1 MAGIGKNIIENLTT
15 AMYEIS
21 YIVYREYIQ
30 NAADSIDKA
39 IDAGVLK
46 VEEAIIDIEIENS
59 KRFIKIYDNAM
70 GIPQEKFYKT
80 LSDIADSEKDRNVD
94 KGFRGIGRLGG
105 LAYCDKLIFSSSFQG
120 EDIKSTMIWDGT
132 LLREILADTKQHP
145 SASEVVDRLITCK
158 QEKYDTN
165 EHFFEVQLQGIIS
178 ESDDLLN
185 ESKIIDYL
193 QAVAPIPYINTFL
206 FKSKIHEFVK
216 QENLQLDE
224 YKVLVN
230 GNQLFKPYKNKLY
243 EGTEDNKT
251 AYDDVSDLEFKK
263 FKNKNGDLL
272 AWMWY
277 GVTRYEKQIPIIN
290 KMRGIRIRK
299 ENIQIGSEE
308 TLSYPK
314 FLREARGNY
323 YFIGEL
329 FVVDKELI
337 PNARRDYFNTNKTL
351 REFEEKVKPVF
362 YKELYDLYHYAN
374 KVKKSFQRTADYI
387 KKNQE
392 YNEKIQNAG
401 FIDKED
407 EAMAKKALD
416 DEKVRVEKANRELDL
431 RKQDADQSQVL
442 KRVFNELEKQYKK
455 LESETKVE
463 QVKAEESKK
472 DKKFL
477 SQSLSKYNKH
487 EQKLI
492 SQIYGIIKAI
502 LPKDMAEMVVAKIQE
517 ELSK

>member
-15 AMYEIS
+15 AMYENSFI
-21 YIVYREYIQ
+21 IFREYIQ

-39 IDAGVLK
+39 IETGIIKD
-46 VEEAIIDIEIENS
+46 EEALIDIVIEYG
-59 KRFIKIYDNAM
+59 KRSIIINDNAM
-70 GIPQEKFYKT
+70 GIPADKFYKT
-80 LSDIADSEKDRNVD
+80 LSDIADSEKDRSVD

-105 LAYCDKLIFSSSFQG
+105 LAYCDKLIFSSSFKG
-120 EDIKSTMIWDGT
+120 EDVKSTMVWDCT
-132 LLREILADTKQHP
+132 LLKEILADTKEHP

-158 QEKYDTN
+158 QEKWDVN
-165 EHFFEVQLQGIIS
+165 EHFFEVKLQGVIL

-185 ESKIIDYL
+185 ESKVIDYL

-206 FKSKIHEFVK
+206 FKSKIHVFVR
-216 QENLQLDE
+216 QENLRVDE

-230 GNQLFKPYKNKLY
+230 GNQLFKQYKNKLY

-263 FKNKNGDLL
+263 FKDKNGNLL

-277 GVTRYEKQIPIIN
+277 GVTRYEKQIPIMN

-314 FLREARGNY
+314 FFREPRGNY

-329 FVVDKELI
+329 FVVDRELI
-337 PNARRDYFNTNKTL
+337 PNARRDYFNTNRTL
-351 REFEEKVKPVF
+351 RDFEEKVKPVLN
-362 YKELYDLYHYAN
+362 KDLYDLYHYAN
-374 KVKKSFQRTADYI
+374 KVKKSFQRASDYV
-387 KKNQE
+387 KKSAE
-392 YNEKIQNAG
+392 YTEKLQNAG
-401 FIDKED
+401 FVDKE
-407 EAMAKKALD
+407 EEILTKKALYE
-416 DEKVRVEKANRELDL
+416 EKERVEKANRELEL
-431 RKQDADQSQVL
+431 RKRDAEQSQVL
-442 KRVFNELEKQYKK
+442 NRVFIELEKQYKP
-455 LESETKVE
+455 SEPQPIVE
-463 QVKAEESKK
+463 QEKTEDNKK
-472 DKKFL
+472 NKKFL
-477 SQSLSKYNKH
+477 SQSLSKYNRQ

-492 SQIYGIIKAI
+492 SQIYSIIKAI
-502 LPKDMAEMVVAKIQE
+502 LPKDMAEVVVSKIQE